1 MQRTQY
7 RCIVIIALILIIPVC
22 LFLVVIASFS
32 PPPDLLGWFYWILA
46 TVSGWVVF
54 LAAGFQLLGY
64 DLRTI
69 CSTIG
74 DKLQMNKSY
83 LNDSAS
89 EQEIHAF
96 LNKRLN
102 YEELKTFC
110 FIDLSIDFDDLSG
123 EGKSGKIREL
133 ISYCKRQALLTKLI
147 TAANQIVKTNE

>member
-1 MQRTQY
+1 M
-7 RCIVIIALILIIPVC
+7 PVC

-32 PPPDLLGWFYWILA
+32 PPADLLGWFYWILT
-46 TVSGWVVF
+46 TVSGWVAF
-54 LAAGFQLLGY
+54 LAAGVQLLGY

-74 DKLQMNKSY
+74 DKLQMNKYY

-89 EQEIHAF
+89 QQEIHAF

-110 FIDLSIDFDDLSG
+110 SIDLGIDFDDLAG

-133 ISYCKRQALLTKLI
+133 ILYCQRQALLAKLI
-147 TAANQIVKTNE
+147 AAANQMVKTNE